1 MSDTIKLVA
10 EAIAET
16 KATIVKNPAIF
27 IILNMCTN
35 VIDTVILEGVDN
47 L

>member
-16 KATIVKNPAIF
+16 NARIVKNPAIYSRDLKSNRLF
-27 IILNMCTN
+27 ILNSS
-35 VIDTVILEGVDN
+35 
-47 L
+47 

>member
-16 KATIVKNPAIF
+16 KATIVKNTAIY
-27 IILNMCTN
+27 IVLNMCPDVN
-35 VIDTVILEGVDN
+35 DT
-47 L
+47 

>member
-16 KATIVKNPAIF
+16 KARIVKNPSIY
-27 IILNMCTN
+27 IVLNMCPD
-35 VIDTVILEGVDN
+35 VDDTVIL
-47 L
+47 

>member
-16 KATIVKNPAIF
+16 KARIVKNPSIY
-27 IILNMCTN
+27 IVLNMYPDVN
-35 VIDTVILEGVDN
+35 DTEIL
-47 L
+47 

>member
-16 KATIVKNPAIF
+16 KSTIVKNPAIY
-27 IILNMCTN
+27 IVLNMCPDLD
-35 VIDTVILEGVDN
+35 DTAIL
-47 L
+47 

>member
-16 KATIVKNPAIF
+16 KAAIVKNPAIY
-27 IILNMCTN
+27 IVLNM
-35 VIDTVILEGVDN
+35 VRIFDDEYIL
-47 L
+47 